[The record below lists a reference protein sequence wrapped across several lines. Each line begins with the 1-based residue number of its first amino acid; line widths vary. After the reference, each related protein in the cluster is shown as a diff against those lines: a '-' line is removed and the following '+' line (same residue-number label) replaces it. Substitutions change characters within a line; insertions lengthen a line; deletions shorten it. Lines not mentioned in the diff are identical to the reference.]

1 MFYVIGPIE
10 DSLKELFIQDKEEHL
25 MTDQEKA
32 NREILLKDAE
42 STGFGFV
49 SVDPLVLSALYQE
62 VRDLIDKMKSS
73 EKLSPA

>member
-49 SVDPLVLSALYQE
+49 
-62 VRDLIDKMKSS
+62 
-73 EKLSPA
+73 